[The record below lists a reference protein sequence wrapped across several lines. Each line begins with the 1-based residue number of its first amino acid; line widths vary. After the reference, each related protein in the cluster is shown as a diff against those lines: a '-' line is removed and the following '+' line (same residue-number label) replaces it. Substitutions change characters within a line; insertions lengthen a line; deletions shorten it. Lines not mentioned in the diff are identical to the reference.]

1 MSEDR
6 KSDQSEKPVVWL
18 INHYGGRQGK
28 VRSERTWRVAEGLAK
43 GGFRCILIS
52 ASHHHI
58 RSEEIAADEIETL
71 VSEQD
76 GYEFFAVSTRAYV
89 GNGLDRMR
97 NMHDFYRGLKRLFL
111 GTALPKPDLVIAS
124 SPHPFTFLFA
134 NWAKKK
140 TGVAVVLEERDIWPR
155 SLVELTGTPA
165 WHPVVLLFDWMARR
179 GYRGCDA
186 LVSLLPNSEAFLRER
201 GLRGE
206 FFCIPNGVG
215 ESEKENE
222 KETVP
227 KDVEAWFESA
237 GAAEKMTLVYAGA
250 MGPPNALEQLVELA
264 SVTDEEEKPY
274 RILCFGDGVSR
285 AELTATAKEKASD
298 FLTVRGPVSRSVAK
312 EIIERT
318 DLCFISLRPSPIF
331 ELGVSPNKLFE
342 YMAAG
347 KPVVFSVNSS
357 NNPVAESG
365 GGVSVTPYAAKELDA
380 ALRRLAAMSEPERA
394 ELGEKG
400 KAYVKEHHHW
410 DQLGK
415 EYASVVGTVIANR
428 GEKMKS

>member
-1 MSEDR
+1 MLEDC
-6 KSDQSEKPVVWL
+6 KSDQDEKPVVWL
-18 INHYGGRQGK
+18 INHYGGRKGT
-28 VRSERTWRVAEGLAK
+28 VRSERTWRIAEGLAK

-58 RSEEIAADEIETL
+58 RSEKIANNEVETL
-71 VSEQD
+71 VSEPD
-76 GYEFFAVSTRAYV
+76 GYEFFAVSTRAYA

-97 NMHDFYRGLKRLFL
+97 NMHDFYRGLKRIFL
-111 GTALPKPDLVIAS
+111 GTVLPTPDLVIAS
-124 SPHPFTFLFA
+124 SPHPFAFLFA
-134 NWAKKK
+134 NWARKRA
-140 TGVAVVLEERDIWPR
+140 GMAIVLEERDIWPR

-186 LVSLLPNSEAFLRER
+186 IVSLLPNSEAFLRER

-215 ESEKENE
+215 ESEENSENE
-222 KETVP
+222 TIPE
-227 KDVEAWFESA
+227 DVCAWLESA
-237 GAAEKMTLVYAGA
+237 DAEGKLAVVYAGA
-250 MGPPNALEQLVELA
+250 MGPPNALEQLLELA
-264 SVTDEEEKPY
+264 SVDAGEEKPY

-285 AELTATAKEKASD
+285 QELASAAKEKASG
-298 FLTVRGPVSRSVAK
+298 FLTVRGPVSRSIAK
-312 EIIERT
+312 RVIERA

-347 KPVVFSVNSS
+347 KPVVFLVNSS

-365 GGVSVTPYAAKELDA
+365 GGVSVEPYAAKELDV
-380 ALRRLAAMSEPERA
+380 ALRRLAYMSEQERA
-394 ELGEKG
+394 EMGEKG
-400 KAYVKEHHHW
+400 KAYVEENHHW
-410 DQLGK
+410 DQLGEK
-415 EYASVVGTVIANR
+415 YVSVARTVIKAH
-428 GEKMKS
+428 GERMKS